1 MTGHHPGPPSYYWT
15 ITQLKLKAFSNE
27 MNPNPI
33 IFLNQPMTF
42 YYYIKGAITVPTEY
56 FKYYHATCGVA
67 AQLIFTPS
75 SALPELASCVFSCIF
90 WHFVMKIWW
99 KFVQIGCIFRGCS
112 VCLPE
117 GVLILTNLV
126 SIVS

>member
-56 FKYYHATCGVA
+56 IKYYLVYNQYKDSA
-67 AQLIFTPS
+67 AF
-75 SALPELASCVFSCIF
+75 F
-90 WHFVMKIWW
+90 
-99 KFVQIGCIFRGCS
+99 G
-112 VCLPE
+112 
-117 GVLILTNLV
+117 ILL
-126 SIVS
+126 